1 MLIKFAKFVA
11 YSVLGLVLL
20 VVLIA
25 AIGSYFSLDRSFSH
39 TTDSADLPQFASSLS
54 TGLVQLDANG
64 YTFRARI
71 AGFDNEAG
79 ELVILL
85 HGFPVTSAMWKPL
98 LPALADSGFKAIAF
112 DQRGYSPGARP
123 LDSSAYAIDQLV
135 SDVTAVADEL
145 GVEKFHLIGH
155 DWGSAVGWNTVL
167 RHPSRILSWTGLS
180 IAHPAAFGD
189 ALEND
194 PDQQSRSA
202 YFAVFS
208 APLVPEMLLT
218 FNDLSVLTAA
228 YEGMNEDSIS
238 EYRRV
243 FSEPR
248 ALTSALNWYRQ
259 MNSPSAAPAIENW
272 NVSAPTLFIWGNNDS
287 AVGRSAV
294 EGQTQYMKGPY
305 RVIELDAEHWLMSTS
320 SDEIIPEVLKHLNS
334 ANEQTLN

>member
-1 MLIKFAKFVA
+1 MLIKIAKFVA

-20 VVLIA
+20 VVLVA

-39 TTDSADLPQFASSLS
+39 TAASANLPKIDSSTN

-64 YTFRARI
+64 YTYRARVD
-71 AGFDNEAG
+71 GFDNQAG

-85 HGFPVTSAMWKPL
+85 HGFPATSAMYKPL
-98 LPALADSGFKAIAF
+98 LPALADSGYRAIAF

-123 LDSSAYAIDQLV
+123 LDSSAYRIDQLV
-135 SDVTAVADEL
+135 SDVTAVADSL
-145 GVEKFHLIGH
+145 GIEKFHLIGH
-155 DWGSAVGWNTVL
+155 DWGAAVGWNTVL

-189 ALEND
+189 ALAND
-194 PDQQSRSA
+194 PDQQSRSG
-202 YFAVFS
+202 YFALFS

-218 FNDLSVLTAA
+218 FNDLSVLTAT
-228 YEGMNEDSIS
+228 YEGMDEDIIS

-259 MNSPSAAPAIENW
+259 MNAPLATPEIDNW
-272 NVSAPTLFIWGNNDS
+272 NVIVPTLFIWGNNDS

-294 EGQTQYMKGPY
+294 EGQKQYMKGFY
-305 RVIELDAEHWLMSTS
+305 REIELDAEHWLMSTHS
-320 SDEIIPEVLKHLNS
+320 NEIVPEVLKHLNS
-334 ANEQTLN
+334 ANKQTPN